1 LRSRPGRCCSE
12 GCALQG
18 LRFLARSGP
27 WVAKP
32 AGCRLAFL
40 RSRHLQGTVVH
51 QQRIKSGRPDEG
63 SLGWR
68 HGQVAEGLGRELG
81 RQPSYRPTRLT
92 PDNEEK
98 GRLGGGPT
106 EGKRDTGGGLD
117 NSRSG
122 VQCPQTSLAVLSDGK
137 SVLRQKFTRGRLR
150 RRSGWNRHGEI
161 GASRAARPLLHP
173 IAFAVPNSPTFRMI
187 FLEVSPFSVP
197 NVVTKQ
203 TKSERL
209 SDKCARLCDY
219 LK

>member
-1 LRSRPGRCCSE
+1 MT
-12 GCALQG
+12 
-18 LRFLARSGP
+18 
-27 WVAKP
+27 
-32 AGCRLAFL
+32 
-40 RSRHLQGTVVH
+40 H
-51 QQRIKSGRPDEG
+51 
-63 SLGWR
+63 SLGRR
-68 HGQVAEGLGRELG
+68 HGQVAEGCVGRELG
-81 RQPSYRPTRLT
+81 RQASYRPTRLT

-161 GASRAARPLLHP
+161 GASREARPRLHP
-173 IAFAVPNSPTFRMI
+173 IAFAVTNSPTFRI
-187 FLEVSPFSVP
+187 FFLEVSPFSVP